1 MKLQNLS
8 VRAFLRKIV
17 AGTLLTAALL
27 LLIFFPID
35 ERCACCHLRHYF
47 DSCILHLGHGFS
59 ALFSK
64 ETFSVHRWFV
74 PDIGSHDG
82 QYRPAPGRL

>member
-27 LLIFFPID
+27 LLIFFLLTKDVRVVI
-35 ERCACCHLRHYF
+35 CGI
-47 DSCILHLGHGFS
+47 ILTAAFFHLGHGFS